1 MKIGDKIIIDKEY
14 YIKKY
19 RETFGN
25 DIEIDGLTNDNNI
38 NGCLKRAI
46 KNQNFILITDIDI
59 DENCE
64 VYIHFKD
71 YEDYEGCILSKYIK
85 PKEYLKIEKY
95 KINIEIELNTN
106 RDLSKIGDLNREI
119 IKNFPTIDYL
129 LSNSSINSQ
138 VLIKN

>member
-1 MKIGDKIIIDKEY
+1 MKIGDKIIIDEEF

-19 RETFGN
+19 IETFGN

-38 NGCLKRAI
+38 NTCLKRAI

-59 DENCE
+59 NENGE

-71 YEDYEGCILSKYIK
+71 YENYEGCILSKYIK

-106 RDLSKIGDLNREI
+106 RDLSKIEDLNKEI
-119 IKNFPTIDYL
+119 INNFPTIDYL